1 MAEFDKSL
9 EYISQTQT
17 LVGQKKRE
25 LLDRETGEIIWVDQ
39 ITKRTYGTKNFWK
52 CYLIDFLSVLGIID
66 SKQLDIFIYI
76 VENTQQANNTFIGT
90 YSKIAKDVG
99 VCRQTIASIMKKLQ
113 DNSFI
118 KKVQNG
124 VWLVNPNILMKGND
138 TKRQILLSYY
148 QSEEPVEQISF
159 SRTKQNEIK
168 AEMQEQLAIRGCK
181 CLEKRKIK
189 PSEALKCVRVRKVTL
204 KREKRILG
212 LFSSWH
218 LSRENQNPIEAG
230 IGRLPRPPKIL
241 LAKPAV

>member
-113 DNSFI
+113 DNGFI

-148 QSEEPVEQISF
+148 QSEEPAEQISF

-168 AEMQEQLAIRGCK
+168 AEMQEHLPLGDAN
-181 CLEKRKIK
+181 
-189 PSEALKCVRVRKVTL
+189 TL
-204 KREKRILG
+204 K
-212 LFSSWH
+212 
-218 LSRENQNPIEAG
+218 N
-230 IGRLPRPPKIL
+230 
-241 LAKPAV
+241 AK